1 MARYMIESPHKPEEC
16 LRALDEGLAKG
27 KEVLDKFEFG
37 CKAGDHTGYALVDA
51 NTGKEALNKYV
62 PDFIREKARII
73 EVGKFTPEMIKSFH
87 SKAA

>member
-1 MARYMIESPHKPEEC
+1 MARYIIESPHKAEDC
-16 LRALDEGLAKG
+16 LRALDEELEKG
-27 KEVLDKFEFG
+27 KDVLDKMEFG

-51 NTGKEALNKYV
+51 SNEKDALNRYV
-62 PDFIREKARII
+62 PKFIQDKARVI

>member
-1 MARYMIESPHKPEEC
+1 MARYMIESPHTPEEC
-16 LRALDEGLAKG
+16 LRALDEELAKG
-27 KEVLDKFEFG
+27 KEVLDKIEYG

-51 NTGKEALNKYV
+51 ITRDDALNKYV
-62 PDFIREKARII
+62 PSFLQNKARVI

>member
-16 LRALDEGLAKG
+16 LRALDEELEKG
-27 KEVLDKFEFG
+27 RDVLDKFEFG

-51 NTGKEALNKYV
+51 NTSKDALNKYV
-62 PDFIREKARII
+62 PKFIQDKARII

-87 SKAA
+87 TKVA

>member
-27 KEVLDKFEFG
+27 KEILDKFEFG

>member
-16 LRALDEGLAKG
+16 LKALDEELAKG
-27 KEVLDKFEFG
+27 KDILDKFEFG
-37 CKAGDHTGYALVDA
+37 CKTGDHTGYALVDA
-51 NTGKEALNKYV
+51 NTRDDALNKYV
-62 PDFIREKARII
+62 PKFIQEKVRIV